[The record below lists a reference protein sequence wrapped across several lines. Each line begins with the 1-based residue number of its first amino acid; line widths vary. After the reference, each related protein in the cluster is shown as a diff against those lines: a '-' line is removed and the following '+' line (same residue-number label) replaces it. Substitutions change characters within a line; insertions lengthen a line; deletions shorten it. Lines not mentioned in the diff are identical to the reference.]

1 MRETDRTRNLRA
13 NTPGTQLKSC
23 YGRDVATRSVWS
35 VLLIV
40 AGVLLFLDNIGLISI
55 SVWNFWPLFPIA
67 LGITKLLNSR
77 NLSERVWSSFVIA
90 FGAIF
95 LLNSLGVLR
104 IHSRDGS
111 WPVALLLIAAGVV
124 ALVKTFERNRSAAA
138 YTFEGEQETVSLTSN
153 LNENVLF
160 GGIIKRVDS
169 SEFGGGGINCIFG
182 NVEVDLRRAT
192 MLTGRKTATVDVH
205 CVFGAVKIRVPE
217 SWQVNVQGLGVFGT
231 FEDKIIPVRSPDIFE
246 SPALIVVGHSVFGSV
261 EVEN

>member
-1 MRETDRTRNLRA
+1 MRETDPILGSRADTRRN
-13 NTPGTQLKSC
+13 GTRGH
-23 YGRDVATRSVWS
+23 YGRDVATRSIWAL
-35 VLLIV
+35 LLIV
-40 AGVLLFLDNIGLISI
+40 AGVLLFLYNIGLISI
-55 SVWNFWPLFPIA
+55 QVWSFWPLFPIA
-67 LGITKLLNSR
+67 LGLTKLLNSR
-77 NLSERVWSSFVIA
+77 SLSERVWSSCVIA
-90 FGAIF
+90 FGVVF

-124 ALVKTFERNRSAAA
+124 ALVKTFEKNPPKAA
-138 YTFEGEQETVSLTSN
+138 YDLDGETVTLASS

-169 SEFGGGGINCIFG
+169 SEFGGGVINCIFG
-182 NVEVDLRRAT
+182 NVEVDLRRAV
-192 MLTGRKTATVDVH
+192 MLAGRKSATVDVH